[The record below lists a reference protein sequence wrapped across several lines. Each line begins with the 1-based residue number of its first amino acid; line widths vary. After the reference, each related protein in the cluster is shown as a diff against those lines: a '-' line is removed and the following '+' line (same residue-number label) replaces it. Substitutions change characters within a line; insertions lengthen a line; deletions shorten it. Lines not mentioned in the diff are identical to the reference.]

1 MNHEAGQPERSGRRD
16 RRADRSGRAPRRRR
30 VLLPREYQLGGSRA
44 IGFDRSRERLGQRGA
59 HVRNGGRVTART
71 HEPPGGYD
79 EIPAPNRRRIS
90 VPNRIQRVLR
100 RFGTSRIGRQCQQP
114 DQRRQ
119 RERRYQTERTKQLD
133 LAPCQRCRDVPGKPQ
148 RVEDC
153 GHRGALMIGSAD
165 MDALVDSIATHVLPV
180 LATWETVDS
189 VVVLPEGADRY
200 DPGFRM
206 TFDVYHHGRAPEP
219 AERERAFLGQALTQF
234 ESSEDG
240 TVDRVH
246 NDDVPIRIQYVS
258 IQAFDDYLQ
267 HALEPWRGF
276 LTGGAYQLYRLLHG
290 KVLLNRGTWLDTARG
305 RVRALPKEFFAAR
318 SRRLVAR
325 AQHSYEDFAGA
336 VWSGDA
342 MWYQLCLGTLLAEIA
357 GTLFA
362 LNERLPPARRAAFR
376 TLRELERLPN
386 QFETRIQYV
395 LGVPEDLG
403 PKRRLEIAGLILRD
417 LRSMVLS
424 G

>member
-1 MNHEAGQPERSGRRD
+1 MVSFVG
-16 RRADRSGRAPRRRR
+16 
-30 VLLPREYQLGGSRA
+30 
-44 IGFDRSRERLGQRGA
+44 
-59 HVRNGGRVTART
+59 
-71 HEPPGGYD
+71 
-79 EIPAPNRRRIS
+79 
-90 VPNRIQRVLR
+90 
-100 RFGTSRIGRQCQQP
+100 
-114 DQRRQ
+114 
-119 RERRYQTERTKQLD
+119 
-133 LAPCQRCRDVPGKPQ
+133 
-148 RVEDC
+148 
-153 GHRGALMIGSAD
+153 
-165 MDALVDSIATHVLPV
+165 MDALVDSIATRVLPV
-180 LATWETVDS
+180 LSRWEVVDS

-200 DPGFRM
+200 DPGFWM
-206 TFDVYHHGRAPEP
+206 TFDLYHRGCAPEP
-219 AERERAFLGQALTQF
+219 VERERAFLGQALTQF

-240 TVDRVH
+240 HVDRLH
-246 NDDVPIRIQYVS
+246 DGDVPIRIQYVS

-267 HALEPWRGF
+267 HAVEPWRGF
-276 LTGGAYQLYRLLHG
+276 LTGGTYQLYRLLHG
-290 KVLLNRGTWLDTARG
+290 RVLLNRGTWLDTARH
-305 RVRALPKEFFAAR
+305 RVSVLPKEFFSAR

-342 MWYQLCLGTLLAEIA
+342 MWYQLALGTLLAEIA

-403 PKRRLEIAGLILRD
+403 PKRRLEIVGLVLRD

-424 G
+424 S